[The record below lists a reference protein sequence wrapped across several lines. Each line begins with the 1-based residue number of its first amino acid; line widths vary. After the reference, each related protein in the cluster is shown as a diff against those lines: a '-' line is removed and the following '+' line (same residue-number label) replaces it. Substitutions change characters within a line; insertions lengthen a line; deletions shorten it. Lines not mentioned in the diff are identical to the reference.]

1 MTPEEVLEKNKKESE
16 NRIKRNVD
24 YIVSKIEENAYYQT
38 EFKREILTQN
48 EWYNIIHKIQED
60 GRYLAVQ
67 DGSNLIWRLFKNPN
81 YELNKS
87 ILLTNKVQVVSV
99 FTTIFTLGITIG
111 IQFMSYLTQVKEIGI
126 QREQLEM
133 QKVSQRQEFLKIY
146 EIKEGM
152 SSNQRKLDSVLL
164 LK

>member
-1 MTPEEVLEKNKKESE
+1 MTPDEVLEKNKKESE

-152 SSNQRKLDSVLL
+152 TSNQRKLDSVLL